1 MTFAA
6 LQSSKSIRTHTHHQK
21 AQTLSLSPT
30 SARQSGREV
39 KNNDALN
46 EHPFGSYTFPSRA
59 FALTR
64 IWGVLMI
71 RLNRY
76 LHNGN
81 VLLVCRL
88 RRRWSLAPRWKR
100 RSRYLFTPT
109 LANGEKYRRRGLAWP
124 RRASRPLPGGERSRS
139 IERPTNPF
147 PGSGSA
153 LLLGSARAFSP
164 RGPPK
169 GSAGAAMAAM
179 AGCYCCCTQKIRQES
194 SFWAHSSPIGMKHFC
209 AWVFEG
215 LSRLRFCDFSFRS
228 IGEWFSF
235 FPFLFLIA
243 SLSARLNSGLEVGLR
258 QRYTRSRRI

>member
-1 MTFAA
+1 MLRCSHRKVYA
-6 LQSSKSIRTHTHHQK
+6 HTPPK
-21 AQTLSLSPT
+21 GPNT
-30 SARQSGREV
+30 
-39 KNNDALN
+39 
-46 EHPFGSYTFPSRA
+46 
-59 FALTR
+59 FALTHFSAAKR
-64 IWGVLMI
+64 SGSQKQRRAQRTPLRFIYISLHSLRAHTYMGGLMI

-153 LLLGSARAFSP
+153 LLLGSAGAFSP

-194 SFWAHSSPIGMKHFC
+194 SF
-209 AWVFEG
+209 
-215 LSRLRFCDFSFRS
+215 
-228 IGEWFSF
+228 
-235 FPFLFLIA
+235 
-243 SLSARLNSGLEVGLR
+243 
-258 QRYTRSRRI
+258 